1 MLDNSNTSQLSRWSG
16 QALGESVDN
25 LSLLGCGD
33 FSFSYDSDVSIA
45 TTLVEGIVS
54 HFPNTQDLLDSMN
67 TADVAPGREG
77 SKSVAYAPP
86 QLVLDSASDEPQ
98 CSDSN
103 VLLGSVQA
111 IATTEA
117 ARRSESSRERL
128 KELWERRF
136 TCLEKMKPC
145 YAWGGR

>member
-25 LSLLGCGD
+25 LSLLGRGD

-77 SKSVAYAPP
+77 SKSVAYAP
-86 QLVLDSASDEPQ
+86 
-98 CSDSN
+98 CH
-103 VLLGSVQA
+103 
-111 IATTEA
+111 
-117 ARRSESSRERL
+117 RR
-128 KELWERRF
+128 
-136 TCLEKMKPC
+136 
-145 YAWGGR
+145 